1 MTLDSAMK
9 KVESKKLKVTT
20 TIDRVSAANAVHPL
34 VRLVLFLFELRGPAW
49 AVGSYSIGPPAR

>member
-9 KVESKKLKVTT
+9 KVESKKLKVT